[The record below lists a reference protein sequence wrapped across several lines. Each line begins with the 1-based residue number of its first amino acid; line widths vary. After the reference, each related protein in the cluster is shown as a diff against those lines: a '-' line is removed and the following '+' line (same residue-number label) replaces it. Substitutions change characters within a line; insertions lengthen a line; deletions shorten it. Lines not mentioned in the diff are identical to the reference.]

1 MLALCDELTTTVG
14 FDGRVEYWEGA
25 QNLRKINDIHCLYNE
40 VQDSAI
46 LRRLWSVVVER
57 LHYLC
62 HVGFL

>member
-25 QNLRKINDIHCLYNE
+25 QNLRKINDIHCLHNE

-46 LRRLWSVVVER
+46 LRRLWGVVLVER
-57 LHYLC
+57 LTYLPC
-62 HVGFL
+62 